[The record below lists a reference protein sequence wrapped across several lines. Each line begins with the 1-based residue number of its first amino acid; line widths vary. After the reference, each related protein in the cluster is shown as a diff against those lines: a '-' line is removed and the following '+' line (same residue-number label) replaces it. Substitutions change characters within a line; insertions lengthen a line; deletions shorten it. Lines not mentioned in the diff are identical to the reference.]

1 MSFLRLVVVVLA
13 CLLPFALAADSATTS
28 ATAFNFHDYLL
39 GEWDVLKTDAIFSPP
54 SFDFSP
60 FRGRYVFEKENG
72 TSSVVGRYYDNHTET
87 GEVENQLSV
96 HIDFDDTANGQW
108 KTGKDV
114 DSLTPLFAF
123 SFVLHPA
130 GHPTTVGEWH
140 GAEDAFYLLQIN
152 APDKFTITVT
162 PKALQAQGGEGG
174 EADDAAVT
182 IYSLK
187 KKPEAVA
194 KTFFQ
199 QYGTY
204 LMLAVFFVVNM
215 YDHTNTAHP
224 TCSQPMTALLTSPC
238 PLGAVRFQVR
248 QVEDCGLHCRR
259 CRRRPCALL
268 RRRRVEEEQVRR
280 SDGDGDSAAD

>member
-1 MSFLRLVVVVLA
+1 MSLLRALVVVS
-13 CLLPFALAADSATTS
+13 CLLPLTLAADSTTTGAT
-28 ATAFNFHDYLL
+28 FNFHDYLL

-60 FRGRYVFEKENG
+60 FRGRYLFEKENG
-72 TSSVVGRYYDNHTET
+72 TSAVVGRYFDNHTET
-87 GEVENQLSV
+87 GEIDNQLAV

-140 GAEDAFYLLQIN
+140 GADESFYLLQIN

-162 PKALQAQGGEGG
+162 PKALGAAGD

-194 KTFFQ
+194 KSFFQ
-199 QYGTY
+199 VSRTP
-204 LMLAVFFVVNM
+204 F
-215 YDHTNTAHP
+215 TAA
-224 TCSQPMTALLTSPC
+224 ALTQC
-238 PLGAVRFQVR
+238 ARVA
-248 QVEDCGLHCRR
+248 RR
-259 CRRRPCALL
+259 G
-268 RRRRVEEEQVRR
+268 V
-280 SDGDGDSAAD
+280 S